1 MKKKYLSILVI
12 FITLILSVG
21 MIISNN
27 RKDKEYTFV
36 TNEINIEKESKISES
51 DINKFFDNL
60 DIEKN
65 NKNQNSNNNDD
76 IKNENI
82 EYNKRKENIKEENII
97 EKESNNN
104 KKEAIKNIIKTEKE
118 EIFRV
123 DKNKILSIMPNSE
136 KMKLVKLFSK
146 LSMSD
151 YTFILDSIKIDSEI
165 KCITKIDTVLS
176 KRLEIEDYKVARE
189 IFDKYINLNV
199 IKKMN

>member
-1 MKKKYLSILVI
+1 MKKKYLSILLI

-27 RKDKEYTFV
+27 REEEEYIFIANDK
-36 TNEINIEKESKISES
+36 NENKILET
-51 DINKFFDNL
+51 DINKFFDDL
-60 DIEKN
+60 DTQKSNESKKN
-65 NKNQNSNNNDD
+65 NTNED
-76 IKNENI
+76 IKIENI
-82 EYNKRKENIKEENII
+82 EYNNKEDIKEDII
-97 EKESNNN
+97 KVEEFDES
-104 KKEAIKNIIKTEKE
+104 KDIKNINKTKKE
-118 EIFRV
+118 EIFKV

-151 YTFILDSIKIDSEI
+151 YAFVLDSIKNDSEI
-165 KCITKIDTVLS
+165 KCITKIDEVLS
-176 KRLEIEDYKVARE
+176 KRLEIKDYKVARD

>member
-1 MKKKYLSILVI
+1 MKKKYLSILLI

-27 RKDKEYTFV
+27 REEEEYIFIANDK
-36 TNEINIEKESKISES
+36 NENKILET
-51 DINKFFDNL
+51 DINKFFDDL
-60 DIEKN
+60 DTQKSNESKN
-65 NKNQNSNNNDD
+65 NNINED

-82 EYNKRKENIKEENII
+82 EYNNKEDIKEDII
-97 EKESNNN
+97 KVEEFDEGKD
-104 KKEAIKNIIKTEKE
+104 IKNINKTKKE
-118 EIFRV
+118 EIFKV

-151 YTFILDSIKIDSEI
+151 YAFVLDSIKNDSEI
-165 KCITKIDTVLS
+165 KCITKIDEVLS
-176 KRLEIEDYKVARE
+176 KRLEIKDYKVARD

>member
-1 MKKKYLSILVI
+1 MKKKYLSILLI

-27 RKDKEYTFV
+27 REEEEYIFIANDK
-36 TNEINIEKESKISES
+36 NENKILET
-51 DINKFFDNL
+51 DINKFFDDL
-60 DIEKN
+60 DTQKSNESKN
-65 NKNQNSNNNDD
+65 NNINED

-82 EYNKRKENIKEENII
+82 EYNNKEDIKEDII
-97 EKESNNN
+97 KVEEFDEGKD
-104 KKEAIKNIIKTEKE
+104 IKNINKTKKE
-118 EIFRV
+118 EIFKV

-151 YTFILDSIKIDSEI
+151 YAFVLDSIKNDSEL
-165 KCITKIDTVLS
+165 KCITKIDEVLS
-176 KRLEIEDYKVARE
+176 KRLEIKDYKVARG

>member
-1 MKKKYLSILVI
+1 MKKKYLSILLI

-27 RKDKEYTFV
+27 REEEEYIFTANDK
-36 TNEINIEKESKISES
+36 NENKILET
-51 DINKFFDNL
+51 DVNKFFEDL
-60 DIEKN
+60 DTQKSNESKKN
-65 NKNQNSNNNDD
+65 NTNED
-76 IKNENI
+76 IKIENI
-82 EYNKRKENIKEENII
+82 EYNNKEDIKEDII
-97 EKESNNN
+97 KVEEFDES
-104 KKEAIKNIIKTEKE
+104 KDIKNINKTKKE
-118 EIFRV
+118 EIFKV

-151 YTFILDSIKIDSEI
+151 YAFVLDSIKNDSEI
-165 KCITKIDTVLS
+165 KCITKIDEVLS
-176 KRLEIEDYKVARE
+176 KRLEIKDYKVARD

>member
-1 MKKKYLSILVI
+1 MKKKYLSILLI

-27 RKDKEYTFV
+27 REEEEYIFIANDK
-36 TNEINIEKESKISES
+36 NENKILET
-51 DINKFFDNL
+51 DINKFFDDL
-60 DIEKN
+60 DTQKSNESKKN
-65 NKNQNSNNNDD
+65 NTNED

-82 EYNKRKENIKEENII
+82 EYNNKEDIKEDII
-97 EKESNNN
+97 KVEEFDEGKD
-104 KKEAIKNIIKTEKE
+104 IKNINKTKKE
-118 EIFRV
+118 EIFKV

-151 YTFILDSIKIDSEI
+151 YAFVLDSIKNDSEI
-165 KCITKIDTVLS
+165 KCITKIDEVLS
-176 KRLEIEDYKVARE
+176 KRLEIKDYKVARD